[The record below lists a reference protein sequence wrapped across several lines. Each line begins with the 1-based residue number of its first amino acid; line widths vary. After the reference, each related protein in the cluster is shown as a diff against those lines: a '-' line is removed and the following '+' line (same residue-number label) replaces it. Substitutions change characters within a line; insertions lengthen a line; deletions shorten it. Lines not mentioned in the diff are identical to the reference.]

1 VATADLLNNPFI
13 AAGIDIGS
21 NTFRLLVARVTD
33 GRLTTLVKELAT
45 VRLCRQLAERGVLDP
60 EAVSRSL
67 DVLQRFNTI
76 LGRQQPRFIRAC
88 GTAALRAAANR
99 NAFLRP
105 AQETLG
111 IPIEIISG
119 AEEARLS
126 LAGTM
131 AFMKISDPGSILL
144 VDVGGGSTELAFT
157 ETNGGT
163 LPDANQRNPVVVSIR
178 LGVVG
183 LTEGFL
189 RHTRITPEETAAM
202 TDHIRQ
208 HLAAAMREMP
218 LCLEAS
224 PSLLVIGTGG
234 TATSMAALDLD
245 LDRYAEEKIQA
256 YRLTRSRLDS
266 IWQRL
271 AGLSAA
277 DRNLLPGLQ
286 DGRGEILLAGIRIY
300 QVLLAFLDLKQ
311 MTVSDAG
318 LLEGILLSRI
328 PDFVPDWR

>member
-1 VATADLLNNPFI
+1 VATADWLNNSYV

-21 NTFRLLVARVTD
+21 NTFRLLVARVAE

-45 VRLCRQLAERGVLDP
+45 VRLCRQLAERGMLDGA
-60 EAVSRSL
+60 AVSRAL
-67 DVLQRFNTI
+67 TVLQQFKTI
-76 LGRQQPRFIRAC
+76 LDQQQPQFARAC

-99 NAFLRP
+99 NAFLGP
-105 AQETLG
+105 AQERLG
-111 IPIEIISG
+111 ITIEIITG

-131 AFMKISDPGSILL
+131 AFMEKSDPGPILL
-144 VDVGGGSTELAFT
+144 VDIGGGSTELAFT
-157 ETNGGT
+157 ETSGGT
-163 LPDANQRNPVVVSIR
+163 VSDANQGDPVVVSLG

-183 LTEGFL
+183 LTERFL
-189 RHTRITPEETAAM
+189 RHTRTTPAEIAAM
-202 TDHIRQ
+202 TDHIRK
-208 HLAAAMREMP
+208 HLAVALRKI
-218 LCLEAS
+218 LSCSKAS

-245 LDRYAEEKIQA
+245 LDRYAQEKIQA
-256 YRLTRSRLDS
+256 HRLTKSGLDR

-286 DGRGEILLAGIRIY
+286 DGRGEILLAGVRIY
-300 QVLLAFLDLKQ
+300 QVLFELLDLKQ

-328 PDFVPDWR
+328 ADFVPAWR